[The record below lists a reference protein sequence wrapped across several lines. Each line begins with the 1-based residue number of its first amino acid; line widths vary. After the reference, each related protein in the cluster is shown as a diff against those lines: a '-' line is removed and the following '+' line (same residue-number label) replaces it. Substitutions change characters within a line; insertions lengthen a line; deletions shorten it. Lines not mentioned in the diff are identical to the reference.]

1 MNGLM
6 SLATMNA
13 SDEAGFMS
21 LILAVIIGL
30 IVVAAWWQVFEK
42 AKQPGWAAIIPIYN
56 AYILLKVAKR
66 PGWWLLLYLIPVV
79 NLFTHAVVAADVAER
94 FNKSTLFGI
103 FWIWLFSPIGM
114 IILGFGDAKYR
125 AGKKE

>member
-125 AGKKE
+125 AGKKK